1 MFIKNKYVPFTD
13 FLSHFKFPLKFGI
26 ILHEFF
32 SFNLKNFLFK
42 KVIVEL

>member
-1 MFIKNKYVPFTD
+1 MFIKSKYVLFGD
-13 FLSHFKFPLKFGI
+13 SLGHFKFLLMFGI
-26 ILHEFF
+26 IPHGFF